1 VTRRIVIIGGS
12 LTGASAAVALRAGG
26 FDGSVTLIGAE
37 AHPPYERPPL
47 SKEYLR
53 GEVTIEKAFV
63 KPPEWYVENNVET
76 LLGATAER
84 IDVADRSVVLA
95 GGETIAYDDVLVATG
110 GRNRTLRAPGA
121 ELDGIFQLRTV
132 ADADRIRA
140 AATDCNR
147 AVVVGM
153 GFIGAEVASSLRA
166 LGVAVTAVEPLPTP
180 LYRVLGGEVGAAL
193 AALHSDHGVN
203 LVTDDIVESFEG
215 SGRVEAVV
223 TKSGRR
229 IECNLVVAGIGIE
242 PVTEVVAG
250 TPVEVDNGI
259 LVDEFC
265 RTNVEGVYAAGD
277 VANHMHPVFGR
288 RMRVEHWQNA
298 MRHGAHAA
306 KSMLGGTEPYAEIHW
321 FWSDQY
327 DANLQYAGHHMT
339 WDELV
344 FRGSVEARSF
354 LAFYIKD
361 GLVDAVVGFNRGKE
375 LRRAMGIIKARRPI
389 EAAKLKDEDVDLK
402 TLAAV

>member
-1 VTRRIVIIGGS
+1 MTRIVIVGAS
-12 LTGASAAVALRAGG
+12 LTGASAAVALRDGG

-47 SKEYLR
+47 SKDYLR
-53 GEVTIEKAFV
+53 GEVPFKKSLV
-63 KPPEWYVENNVET
+63 KPPEWYAEHDVT
-76 LLGATAER
+76 TRFGTAAER
-84 IDVADRSVVLA
+84 IDVADRSVVLS
-95 GGETIAYDDVLVATG
+95 GGERIGYDQVLISTG
-110 GRNRTLRAPGA
+110 GRNRMLRAPGA
-121 ELDGIFQLRTV
+121 ELDGVFQLRTL
-132 ADADRIRA
+132 ADSDRIRA
-140 AATDCNR
+140 AATDCHR

-166 LGVAVTAVEPLPTP
+166 LGVEVTAVEPLPTP

-193 AALHSDHGVN
+193 AALHADNGVS
-203 LVTDDIVESFEG
+203 LITEDTVESFEG

-223 TKSGRR
+223 TNSGRK

-242 PVTEVVAG
+242 PVTEVVAD
-250 TPVEVDNGI
+250 TPVAVDNGI
-259 LVDEFC
+259 LVDELC

-277 VANHMHPVFGR
+277 VANHMHPLFGR

-298 MRHGAHAA
+298 MRHGRHAA
-306 KSMLGGTEPYAEIHW
+306 KSMLGATEPYAEVHW

-327 DANLQYAGHHMT
+327 DANLQYAGHHMA

-344 FRGSVEARSF
+344 FRGSVKARSF

-361 GLVDAVVGFNRGKE
+361 GLVDAAVGFNRGKD
-375 LRRAMGIIKARRPI
+375 LRRAMAIVKARRPVD
-389 EAAKLKDEDVDLK
+389 AAKLRDEDVDLK
-402 TLAAV
+402 TLAG